1 MRFKRLIRNC
11 SLTDTGKEGDDSKIT
26 LLKSKVNFFRKS
38 ERKGKKKENVSKF
51 PLKLPS
57 KPP

>member
-11 SLTDTGKEGDDSKIT
+11 SLTDAGKEGDDSKIT

-38 ERKGKKKENVSKF
+38 ERKGKKRRKCFEISSQVAK
-51 PLKLPS
+51 
-57 KPP
+57 